1 MLTFLKRLFR
11 RKPKQELPHCF
22 DGGISRVDSNG
33 KMLKRE
39 CLGHPGSP
47 KCFHCKHSYA
57 YSFNGGM
64 FEQMESDEYLA
75 IMHVVGS
82 LVEGKKPEAWA
93 KEILKP
99 KKPMEDNP

>member
-22 DGGISRVDSNG
+22 DGGISQVDSNG
-33 KMLKRE
+33 KVLKRE
-39 CLGHPGSP
+39 CLGHPGSI

-57 YSFNGGM
+57 YPFNGGM
-64 FEQMESDEYLA
+64 FEQMKSEDYLA

-93 KEILKP
+93 EEILKVI
-99 KKPMEDNP
+99 KDGV

>member
-1 MLTFLKRLFR
+1 MFAFPKRIFR

-22 DGGISRVDSNG
+22 DGGISQVDSNG
-33 KMLKRE
+33 KVLKRE

-57 YSFNGGM
+57 YPFTGGM

-93 KEILKP
+93 EEILNLKGPRRKP
-99 KKPMEDNP
+99 